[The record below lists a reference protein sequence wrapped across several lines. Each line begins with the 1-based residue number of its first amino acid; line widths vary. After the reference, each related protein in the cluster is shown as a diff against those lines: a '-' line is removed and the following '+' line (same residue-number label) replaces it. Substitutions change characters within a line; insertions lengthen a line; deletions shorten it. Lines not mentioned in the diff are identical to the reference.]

1 MAEKRAIDRVL
12 AFIKVPVKYQMC
24 KGISSSSLGSNSDE
38 IDEEGFVD
46 DVIMEME
53 RTINSNH
60 AAVVVQM
67 ERMQSDAFS
76 MCREYCR
83 AEFAKLE
90 EDFCDVAATTRAM
103 DSCNGYILPP
113 LNYFLNVMRLI
124 SPVYLPNVGL

>member
-1 MAEKRAIDRVL
+1 
-12 AFIKVPVKYQMC
+12 
-24 KGISSSSLGSNSDE
+24 
-38 IDEEGFVD
+38 
-46 DVIMEME
+46 MEME